1 MSREK
6 YLVIQ
11 DLHDSY
17 IRYNPKKN
25 LDPSWLIVTSDNLY
39 ITSSTLPLL
48 CGLDQAQTGVSMY
61 FLMLNSALSLA
72 KSGLTT
78 P

>member
-1 MSREK
+1 MIVTSDTT
-6 YLVIQ
+6 L
-11 DLHDSY
+11 
-17 IRYNPKKN
+17 KKN

-48 CGLDQAQTGVSMY
+48 CGLDQAQTGVSMD

-72 KSGLTT
+72 KRGLTT